1 MTRLPTSQAN
11 RGMTLER
18 LIEASNAAYAGRGLA
33 MVNKLPTP
41 IKVSRVEGSRIS
53 LAHFEAK
60 STVDFHGVYHGHA
73 LYFDAKQTTQ
83 EHRFPF
89 DNVHPHQIEHL
100 RACMKAGA
108 ICFLIVE
115 FTKRHEIF
123 YVPGK
128 LVIDAWD
135 LGQQGGR
142 KSIPYEDIARQCY
155 LVTQGRGVACD
166 YLAVV
171 DRLLE
176 EVSVP

>member
-1 MTRLPTSQAN
+1 MTRLSTSQAN
-11 RGMTLER
+11 RGMSLEH
-18 LIEASNAAYAGRGLA
+18 LIEASNAAYAVRRIA
-33 MVNKLPTP
+33 VINKRPTP
-41 IKVSRVEGSRIS
+41 IKVSRVEGTRIS

-60 STVDFHGVYHGHA
+60 STVDFEGCYRGHS
-73 LYFDAKQTTQ
+73 LQFDAKQTTQ

-89 DNVHPHQIEHL
+89 DNIHPHQIEHL
-100 RACMKAGA
+100 RACMHMGA
-108 ICFLIVE
+108 ICFLIIE

-135 LGQQGGR
+135 LAQRGGR

-155 LVTQGRGVACD
+155 LVAQGRGVAMD

-171 DRLLE
+171 DKLLE
-176 EVSVP
+176 EAHVG